1 LARLDQSIPPGVI
14 SVTTLFGQ
22 LAVDLQASE
31 EKDPMSR
38 APGLEVLPARISKV
52 PVTTDA

>member
-31 EKDPMSR
+31 ERDPMSR